1 MGAPYYDDDDCID
14 CGMCIASTKDEMIAA
29 TQKIRA
35 HLKATRKQGPPI
47 GKIAIAGKGGVG
59 KSSVTTLMTN
69 ILLEK
74 GYQVNVMDTDDS
86 NPGLHFKLGLQNEP
100 VPLMTLLE
108 RFGKED
114 GNGSWLS
121 GECISMQDIPRQY
134 IEKKDGLRFL
144 MAGKISD
151 PFQGCACSI
160 ADLARDFVSKLS
172 MSEDELLLI
181 DMEAG
186 VESFGRGVERNVD
199 TLLMVVEPSYDSIA
213 LAEKMNY
220 MALGMGIRRVRAVM
234 NKISSDS
241 IQLQIANELQ
251 KKNIKTIGSVYFD
264 EELNSAGFLGKQL
277 PDSTATDEMRMAV
290 NTLFQ

>member
-1 MGAPYYDDDDCID
+1 
-14 CGMCIASTKDEMIAA
+14 
-29 TQKIRA
+29 
-35 HLKATRKQGPPI
+35 
-47 GKIAIAGKGGVG
+47 
-59 KSSVTTLMTN
+59 
-69 ILLEK
+69 
-74 GYQVNVMDTDDS
+74 
-86 NPGLHFKLGLQNEP
+86 
-100 VPLMTLLE
+100 
-108 RFGKED
+108 
-114 GNGSWLS
+114 
-121 GECISMQDIPRQY
+121 
-134 IEKKDGLRFL
+134 
-144 MAGKISD
+144 
-151 PFQGCACSI
+151 
-160 ADLARDFVSKLS
+160 
-172 MSEDELLLI
+172 
-181 DMEAG
+181 MEAG